1 MGLFGIVT
9 LYSSPYGQCYG
20 AEGYY
25 SCSAAYPRSG
35 LTSGSKL
42 YRGWSHYSTSS
53 IPNNGEISQISVTI
67 RGQISDNDCP
77 NNVDVYLNNLDY
89 NDVADWTPDTFAEDK
104 LLFNELRSSSYYTSI
119 SNLGDSSDGIALTKI
134 LGSSASSKFQSLLA
148 SNERFVL
155 GFGSRKSYSVY
166 QESLLCQMVLSTRPY
181 IRVTYCVQETCASLG
196 ETCGVHDDTC
206 GGTVDCGSCC
216 DTHDYSSCYS
226 NDVYWYDSCGVRED
240 KKLPDCGS
248 DYYTGSNYCYLNDV
262 YRDRI
267 DNGCSGLSCYSNTIK
282 VRQEDCG
289 ALGCSGG
296 VCNPESGWS
305 YQESADSYSINS
317 KIFAITYMKPAGATS
332 NSLWKVKYGGR
343 AIENITIPNDC
354 WNYYLD
360 KIELRFYGC
369 ANCYSPIYPIFNYG
383 NVYGQCYNGNWKRIT
398 TETGNNAFSR
408 DTSYEDGNPIL
419 HDGNWNTGAFNFY
432 DESDWSKSKGNYP
445 NMDATVFEE
454 AMWWDIE

>member
-1 MGLFGIVT
+1 MKNQNTIFYIIGGIFLVGLLIYSQVPKETGMISLTPHFYKDGVEVVPEKSLFTIITPPGGSYDQISFSIPGTASGEIPFSNIQIVDSYPLAFKNSLPSTTQSLTAGQSKT
-9 LYSSPYGQCYG
+9 LWTSSLIDTEQFEGQTINFWIEISAVNDYTEETVYADRAYSGDVQFEPDCIINDD
-20 AEGYY
+20 Y
-25 SCSAAYPRSG
+25 SCS
-35 LTSGSKL
+35 L
-42 YRGWSHYSTSS
+42 
-53 IPNNGEISQISVTI
+53 
-67 RGQISDNDCP
+67 
-77 NNVDVYLNNLDY
+77 
-89 NDVADWTPDTFAEDK
+89 
-104 LLFNELRSSSYYTSI
+104 
-119 SNLGDSSDGIALTKI
+119 
-134 LGSSASSKFQSLLA
+134 
-148 SNERFVL
+148 
-155 GFGSRKSYSVY
+155 
-166 QESLLCQMVLSTRPY
+166 
-181 IRVTYCVQETCASLG
+181 
-196 ETCGVHDDTC
+196 
-206 GGTVDCGSCC
+206 
-216 DTHDYSSCYS
+216 
-226 NDVYWYDSCGVRED
+226 NDVYWYDSCGVRGD
-240 KKLPDCGS
+240 KKTECGS
-248 DYYTGSNYCYLNDV
+248 DYYTGSNYCYNNDV

-267 DNGCSGLSCYSNTIK
+267 DNGCSGSSCYSNTIK